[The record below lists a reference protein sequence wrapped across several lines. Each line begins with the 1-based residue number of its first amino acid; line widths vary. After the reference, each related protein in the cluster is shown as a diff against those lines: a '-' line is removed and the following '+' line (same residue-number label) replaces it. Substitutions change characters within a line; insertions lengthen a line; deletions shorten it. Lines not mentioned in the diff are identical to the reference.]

1 MADDKKY
8 WDDIAEELKT
18 KHPNLSKYLKS
29 SYSHLIKELFY
40 KVFDSNN
47 LKHILWVIRM
57 DNDVSNETLQTI
69 QMLLQSKIKKI
80 KNVNEKTKPILNN
93 INTTFSKP
101 TKAPLM
107 KSKVGL
113 NRYILAWFVVLGFYM
128 LTYFLMIK
136 PIPKDSNQVIF
147 MLFGTI
153 STGFG
158 TVLGFF
164 FGSSQSSGEKDEMI
178 HKSKPLE

>member
-1 MADDKKY
+1 MEDDKKY
-8 WDDIAEELKT
+8 WDEIIEELEK
-18 KHPNLSKYLKS
+18 KYPSLSKYLKS
-29 SYSHLIKELFY
+29 SYSHLAKELFY
-40 KVFDSNN
+40 KVFDSND

-57 DNDVSNETLQTI
+57 DNDVSNETINTI
-69 QMLLQSKIKKI
+69 QKLLQSKVKKI
-80 KNVNEKTKPILNN
+80 KNVSEKAKPIINN
-93 INTTFSKP
+93 INTTFQKP
-101 TKAPLM
+101 VKEPLI

-113 NRYILAWFVVLGFYM
+113 NRYILAWFVVLGFYI
-128 LTYFLMIK
+128 LTYFLMVQ
-136 PIPKDSNQVIF
+136 PIPKDSNQVVF

-178 HKSKPLE
+178 HRSKPLD